1 MALLND
7 DAAVEIVGG
16 VKAARSAAHDLMGE
30 QLARGKARL
39 HSSSKTRKSA
49 RTRMRI
55 MDAASEL
62 MVERGNTNFLMSE
75 VSDRCHMSKGS
86 LYYYFRDKDELV
98 SAIFDESVDDL
109 VSVIESLAAK
119 ASSAREALRTLYAE
133 FSRRLR
139 AGSPLAMAMTYELV
153 GAKDGSIPQVTS
165 HFSRAAGVIA
175 AQIERAK
182 SEGLVREDVNSETA
196 AVFTTGGLITMSM
209 AVASGQATVDADVVS
224 ASLMDMILRGVGTEG
239 ATL

>member
-1 MALLND
+1 MPLTHEDPAT
-7 DAAVEIVGG
+7 EIVGG
-16 VKAARSAAHDLMGE
+16 MIAAHNAAHELVEE
-30 QLARGKARL
+30 QIARGMSHLR
-39 HSSSKTRKSA
+39 SVSKTRKSA
-49 RTRMRI
+49 MTRNRI
-55 MDAASEL
+55 MTAASEL
-62 MVERGNTNFLMSE
+62 MAERGNTGFQMSE
-75 VSDRCHMSKGS
+75 VSERCHMSKGS
-86 LYYYFRDKDELV
+86 LYYYFADKDELI

-224 ASLMDMILRGVGTEG
+224 ASRMDMILRGVGTEG